1 MWRISRTQLFKLIRV
16 KYKYICFCN
25 SWICSLT
32 LVLTTVLS
40 LIDRFSDWHC
50 RCTTSGHTGTWEVC
64 NCSRKKEKGVH
75 FWSKI
80 ENDLNLTFL
89 PVYLWLSVNV
99 NLPWPFPHDQ
109 QCKIMVSVVISS
121 LVNLEFQHRVGQ
133 TQCYILWLV
142 YLLVFLLA
150 HVHSVRTKQRLG
162 FTVGILQVFSGI
174 SLYYF

>member
-1 MWRISRTQLFKLIRV
+1 MNLFIDV
-16 KYKYICFCN
+16 SFDN
-25 SWICSLT
+25 SCVIDWSIQWLT
-32 LVLTTVLS
+32 LS
-40 LIDRFSDWHC
+40 LYYFWSHRDL
-50 RCTTSGHTGTWEVC
+50 GGMY
-64 NCSRKKEKGVH
+64 CSRKKEKGVH

-162 FTVGILQVFSGI
+162 FSVGIFAGV
-174 SLYYF
+174 